1 MSVSNSTRALL
12 RRLHRIDVALAQRIA
27 LPEQPIGF
35 SARAQALATH
45 AFAHM
50 GDSWFWLIAFAAG
63 LRIIRRRPAAE
74 RRTRL
79 RLLLGWAATIVATT
93 AAIAGI
99 KRRVRRERPREAVLL
114 YGRGP
119 DSYSFP
125 SGHAAR
131 MAAIASWATLLVGA
145 WGVLVWPFAAL
156 VAWSRVRLGIH
167 YVGDVLAGAVVGGLI
182 AAVVKRLVGQGAPA
196 AGGPRS
202 ALL

>member
-1 MSVSNSTRALL
+1 VPNSTRALL
-12 RRLHRIDVALAQRIA
+12 SRLHQIDVALAQRIA
-27 LPEQPIGF
+27 LPEQPSGIR
-35 SARAQALATH
+35 ARAQAFATH
-45 AFAHM
+45 AVAHM
-50 GDSWFWLIAFAAG
+50 GDSWFWLIVFAAG
-63 LRIIRRRPAAE
+63 LRTIRRRPASE
-74 RRTRL
+74 HWPRL

-99 KRRVRRERPREAVLL
+99 KRAVRRERPREAVLL

-131 MAAIASWATLLVGA
+131 MAAIASWSTALIGA

-167 YVGDVLAGAVVGGLI
+167 YVGDVVAGAAVGGLI
-182 AAVVKRLVGQGAPA
+182 AAVAKRLVRRDRA
-196 AGGPRS
+196 AEPRA
-202 ALL
+202 ALV

>member
-1 MSVSNSTRALL
+1 VSAADSTRALL
-12 RRLHRIDVALAQRIA
+12 HRLHRIDVALAQRIA
-27 LPEQPIGF
+27 LPEQPTGF
-35 SARAQALATH
+35 RARVQALATH
-45 AFAHM
+45 ALAHM
-50 GDSWFWLIAFAAG
+50 GDSWFWLIVFAAG
-63 LRIIRRRPAAE
+63 LRTIRRRPVGE
-74 RRTRL
+74 RRPRL

-99 KRRVRRERPREAVLL
+99 KRTVRRARPREAVLL

-131 MAAIASWATLLVGA
+131 MAAIASWATALIGA

-167 YVGDVLAGAVVGGLI
+167 YVGDVVAGAAVGGLI
-182 AAVVKRLVGQGAPA
+182 AALVKRLVRRNSA
-196 AGGPRS
+196 AEPRA